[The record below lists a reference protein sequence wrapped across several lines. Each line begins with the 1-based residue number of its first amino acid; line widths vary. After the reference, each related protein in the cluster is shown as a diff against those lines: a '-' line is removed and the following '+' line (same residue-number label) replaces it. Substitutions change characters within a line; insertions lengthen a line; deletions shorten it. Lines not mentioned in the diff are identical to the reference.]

1 MEEYNYSIY
10 VIGALCGNSWV
21 ESTINPGINERG
33 SGSGF
38 GLFQWTGDR
47 RTALENWLTANGYV
61 ITDPNGQMRY
71 LVIENDWID
80 NTGHYSNLTDFL
92 NSTST
97 YITELTTDFC
107 LCWERPANPDIQTRV
122 ERANQCIQYIMEHAS
137 DENISEWVIA
147 DRYLTESESLNNAVL
162 LYRFYSG
169 GGIIIRTRKMPLWMM
184 LRYNL

>member
-1 MEEYNYSIY
+1 
-10 VIGALCGNSWV
+10 
-21 ESTINPGINERG
+21 
-33 SGSGF
+33 
-38 GLFQWTGDR
+38 
-47 RTALENWLTANGYV
+47 
-61 ITDPNGQMRY
+61 MRY

-97 YITELTTDFC
+97 DVTELTTDFC
-107 LCWERPANPDIQTRV
+107 LCWERPANPDIQTRI